1 MGMKHCT
8 KYIQFVE
15 ENKDSVFRRVLI
27 KYNLRKKKD
36 FILSEEDIDTIY
48 EGVGDVYPNI
58 KLKFQSTS
66 LSEEDFEDIFQNS
79 VIALYNNIG
88 TNIDCSLN
96 TYFYNICYRQTL
108 KYLRSKKGIISM
120 DLNDPSLDVKQ
131 KNGISA
137 QRLNQILQTIPSGSS
152 FPQQR
157 PLPDNAFDL
166 SQMKELV
173 HKALD
178 EMAGKCRQLLT
189 KFYIEGYSWSEIAI
203 DYQLKDAV
211 SAKASAYKCRK
222 RFEEKYSILKYY
234 IKGK

>member
-1 MGMKHCT
+1 MEMKHCT

-15 ENKDSVFRRVLI
+15 ENKDSVFRRVIINYHL
-27 KYNLRKKKD
+27 KRKKD
-36 FILSEEDIDTIY
+36 FILSEEDINTVY
-48 EGVGDVYPNI
+48 EGVGDVYPGI
-58 KLKFQSTS
+58 KLKYG
-66 LSEEDFEDIFQNS
+66 LSDEDFKDIFQNS

-88 TNIDCSLN
+88 TNIECSLN

-108 KYLRSKKGIISM
+108 KYLRSKKGIVSM
-120 DLNDPSLDVKQ
+120 DLNDPSLDVKP

-137 QRLNQILQTIPSGSS
+137 QRLNQIIETIPS
-152 FPQQR
+152 
-157 PLPDNAFDL
+157 PDNAFDL

-178 EMAGKCRQLLT
+178 EMAGKCRQLLQ
-189 KFYIEGYSWSEIAI
+189 KFYIDGFNWTEIAI
-203 DYQLKDAV
+203 EYKLKDAV